1 MIATGEHTPR
11 ALLGAVNTRWVAFEE
26 LAGLPAAGNFF
37 FNVNTPADYEQAQQI
52 LLRNSDAAE

>member
-1 MIATGEHTPR
+1 MAAI
-11 ALLGAVNTRWVAFEE
+11 GAVNTRWVAFEE
-26 LAGLPAAGNFF
+26 LAGLPAADNFF